1 MRNRHIP
8 RLCRHCQA
16 PMARHQDAC
25 WRCGAQW
32 ASEQAPRTTL
42 RLVAAAAPGQP
53 EHVPERRIT
62 LEPAARTTSQMS
74 LDAERW
80 TNEGGSF
87 ASDVAPAVA
96 SVSARG

>member
-8 RLCRHCQA
+8 RLCRNCQA

-32 ASEQAPRTTL
+32 ASEEAWTTL

-53 EHVPERRIT
+53 EHVPERRIA

-74 LDAERW
+74 LDVERE

-87 ASDVAPAVA
+87 ASEVAAAVA

>member
-8 RLCRHCQA
+8 RLCRECQA

-32 ASEQAPRTTL
+32 ASEEAPRATL
-42 RLVAAAAPGQP
+42 RLVAAAEPGQP
-53 EHVPERRIT
+53 EHVPEPRIAV
-62 LEPAARTTSQMS
+62 EAAARTTSQTR

-87 ASDVAPAVA
+87 AADA
-96 SVSARG
+96 SARA

>member
-8 RLCRHCQA
+8 RLCRDCQA
-16 PMARHQDAC
+16 PMASHQDTC

-32 ASEQAPRTTL
+32 ATEEAPRTTL
-42 RLVAAAAPGQP
+42 RLASS
-53 EHVPERRIT
+53 T
-62 LEPAARTTSQMS
+62 SRTR

-87 ASDVAPAVA
+87 ASDELPPLAA
-96 SVSARG
+96 VSAGG